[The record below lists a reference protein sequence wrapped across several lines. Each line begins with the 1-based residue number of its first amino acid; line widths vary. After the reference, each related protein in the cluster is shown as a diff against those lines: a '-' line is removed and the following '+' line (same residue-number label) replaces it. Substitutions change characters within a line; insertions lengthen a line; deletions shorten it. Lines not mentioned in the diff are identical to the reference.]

1 MVQLNTRLIRVLQFT
16 GFLFALGAG
25 FVVVLNV
32 VTDLPWDTIAGLFF
46 AAYLLMCGIS
56 FGVAG
61 LMVENPDRTSKLF
74 REWLVGSLVVL
85 IVVICIYAML

>member
-1 MVQLNTRLIRVLQFT
+1 VTQMNTRLIRILQFV

-32 VTDLPWDTIAGLFF
+32 VTDLPWDTIAALFF
-46 AAYLLMCGIS
+46 SAHLLLCGVS

-61 LMVENPDRTSKLF
+61 LMAENPDRTTKLF
-74 REWLVGSLVVL
+74 SQWLVGSLVVL
-85 IVVICIYAML
+85 ILVITMYAIL